1 MLGLIIYNI
10 YEGENSKNY
19 VRVEP
24 CVRQRDL
31 SRRHETPY
39 YGCGSPSMFK
49 LFVPIV
55 LVFVVVIAILIA
67 KELVYD
73 EKMAQGTPEPRDLL
87 WGIVG
92 LVLGLL

>member
-1 MLGLIIYNI
+1 MSVLNHVFDNVICQDGMKHLIM
-10 YEGENSKNY
+10 G
-19 VRVEP
+19 VV
-24 CVRQRDL
+24 L
-31 SRRHETPY
+31 A
-39 YGCGSPSMFK
+39 SMFK

-55 LVFVVVIAILIA
+55 LVFVVVIAILVA

-92 LVLGLL
+92 MVLGLL

>member
-1 MLGLIIYNI
+1 MEKVQKIMSMLNHVFDNVICQDGMKHLIM
-10 YEGENSKNY
+10 G
-19 VRVEP
+19 VV
-24 CVRQRDL
+24 L
-31 SRRHETPY
+31 A
-39 YGCGSPSMFK
+39 SMFK

-55 LVFVVVIAILIA
+55 LVVVVVIAILVA

-92 LVLGLL
+92 MVLGLL

>member
-1 MLGLIIYNI
+1 MSVLIHVFDNVICQDGMKHLI
-10 YEGENSKNY
+10 MG
-19 VRVEP
+19 VV
-24 CVRQRDL
+24 L
-31 SRRHETPY
+31 A
-39 YGCGSPSMFK
+39 SMFK

-55 LVFVVVIAILIA
+55 LVFVVVIAILVA

-92 LVLGLL
+92 MVLGLL

>member
-1 MLGLIIYNI
+1 MEKVQKIMSMLNHVFDNVICQDGMKHLIM
-10 YEGENSKNY
+10 G
-19 VRVEP
+19 VVL
-24 CVRQRDL
+24 V
-31 SRRHETPY
+31 
-39 YGCGSPSMFK
+39 SMLK

-55 LVFVVVIAILIA
+55 LVFVVVIAILVA

-92 LVLGLL
+92 IVLGLL

>member
-1 MLGLIIYNI
+1 MSMLNHVFDNVICQDGMKHLIM
-10 YEGENSKNY
+10 G
-19 VRVEP
+19 VV
-24 CVRQRDL
+24 L
-31 SRRHETPY
+31 A
-39 YGCGSPSMFK
+39 SMFK

-55 LVFVVVIAILIA
+55 LVFVVVIAILVA

-92 LVLGLL
+92 MVLGLL

>member
-1 MLGLIIYNI
+1 MFVLNHVFDNVICQDGMKHLIMGVALASML
-10 YEGENSKNY
+10 
-19 VRVEP
+19 
-24 CVRQRDL
+24 
-31 SRRHETPY
+31 
-39 YGCGSPSMFK
+39 K

-55 LVFVVVIAILIA
+55 LVFVVVIAILVA

-92 LVLGLL
+92 MVLGLL

>member
-1 MLGLIIYNI
+1 MSVLNHVFDNVICQDGMKHLIMGVVLTSML
-10 YEGENSKNY
+10 
-19 VRVEP
+19 
-24 CVRQRDL
+24 
-31 SRRHETPY
+31 
-39 YGCGSPSMFK
+39 K

-55 LVFVVVIAILIA
+55 LVFVVVIAILVA

-92 LVLGLL
+92 MVLGLL

>member
-1 MLGLIIYNI
+1 MSVLNHVFDNVICQDGMKHLIMD
-10 YEGENSKNY
+10 
-19 VRVEP
+19 VV
-24 CVRQRDL
+24 L
-31 SRRHETPY
+31 A
-39 YGCGSPSMFK
+39 SMFK

-55 LVFVVVIAILIA
+55 LVFVVVIAILVA

-92 LVLGLL
+92 MVLGLL

>member
-1 MLGLIIYNI
+1 MSVLNHVFDNVICQDGMKHLII
-10 YEGENSKNY
+10 G
-19 VRVEP
+19 VV
-24 CVRQRDL
+24 L
-31 SRRHETPY
+31 A
-39 YGCGSPSMFK
+39 SMLK

-55 LVFVVVIAILIA
+55 LVFVVVIAILVA

-92 LVLGLL
+92 MVLGLL

>member
-1 MLGLIIYNI
+1 MEKVQKIMSMLNHVFDNVICQDGMKHLIM
-10 YEGENSKNY
+10 G
-19 VRVEP
+19 VV
-24 CVRQRDL
+24 L
-31 SRRHETPY
+31 A
-39 YGCGSPSMFK
+39 SMFK

-55 LVFVVVIAILIA
+55 LVFVVVIAILVA

-92 LVLGLL
+92 MVLGLL